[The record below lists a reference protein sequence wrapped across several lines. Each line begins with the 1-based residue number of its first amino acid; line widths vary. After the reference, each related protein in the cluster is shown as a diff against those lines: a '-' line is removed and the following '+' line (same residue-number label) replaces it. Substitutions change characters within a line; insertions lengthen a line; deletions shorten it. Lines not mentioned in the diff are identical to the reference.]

1 MQCGLYGKL
10 PAKRDF
16 IAVAAPQEF
25 LALWEFWI
33 QGAMSASTLKLGGS
47 WRAAFLRAPIWR
59 FWLGAELCGRTV
71 VGAFMP
77 SLDGIGRYFPLTLF
91 ARADEKR
98 SFPPPE
104 LEPQVK
110 WFTMA
115 EKFLLSMLEESV
127 NFDATSA
134 SLAELEHPADWVAS
148 VPRKTTVFLN
158 EGSLIMWAG
167 ADSFSDIFASAR
179 VVDHASVYA
188 GCSYWWTAGGEGFP
202 AIALARRRMPDPNVF
217 TGMLTGD
224 FGYLEK

>member
-25 LALWEFWI
+25 LTFWESWI
-33 QGAMSASTLKLGGS
+33 QGAMSASTLKLAGD

-71 VGAFMP
+71 MGAFMP

-91 ARADEKR
+91 ARADEQS

-110 WFTMA
+110 WFTA
-115 EKFLLSMLEESV
+115 VEKFLLSTLEDGV

-134 SLAELEHPADWVAS
+134 TLAELEQPADRM
-148 VPRKTTVFLN
+148 VPAQHETAIFLS
-158 EGSLIMWAG
+158 EGSLVMCAE
-167 ADSFSDIFASAR
+167 ADFFHRSS
-179 VVDHASVYA
+179 
-188 GCSYWWTAGGEGFP
+188 
-202 AIALARRRMPDPNVF
+202 RRPV
-217 TGMLTGD
+217 
-224 FGYLEK
+224 